1 MMRTFVFWP
10 MLGFSTVAMVLA
22 GCSSQSGPAPV
33 VHVADPAQPLPIV
46 PSEVA
51 PKTFVQPAPVP
62 VQAPEPK
69 RLAVSQ
75 STNQDLD
82 QAWRL
87 PDGAEEKWITNG
99 PAVFSLQISE
109 RAQQSAG
116 LPTRATNR
124 VFQHWL
130 PGTLNQIIWT
140 NFVTL
145 TNGRG
150 TAIWALRQRSPSW
163 PATPPSVRWNR
174 KGLMWGMKGLT
185 ALSPSWEGEG
195 NSGQI
200 PITALTRR
208 HGYTRGHS
216 MGADGFRT
224 NLRGKKVW
232 FLTAEDRLEQVEIV
246 REVVRTPKQ
255 GIQQDYTLVL
265 FNRDLPDGIDPLR
278 VAAEVD
284 TYKRIAVRIIP
295 FGTAVP
301 RPVFMTEQ
309 GGHVSAS
316 VPGFT
321 VPTGKGGDS
330 GSPNLL
336 PLPGELVFL
345 AGRATSGPSPEMQ
358 ADMDELCRL
367 EKLSPEK
374 YQMQWVDLSAFPQ
387 Y

>member
-1 MMRTFVFWP
+1 
-10 MLGFSTVAMVLA
+10 
-22 GCSSQSGPAPV
+22 
-33 VHVADPAQPLPIV
+33 
-46 PSEVA
+46 
-51 PKTFVQPAPVP
+51 
-62 VQAPEPK
+62 
-69 RLAVSQ
+69 
-75 STNQDLD
+75 
-82 QAWRL
+82 
-87 PDGAEEKWITNG
+87 
-99 PAVFSLQISE
+99 
-109 RAQQSAG
+109 
-116 LPTRATNR
+116 
-124 VFQHWL
+124 
-130 PGTLNQIIWT
+130 
-140 NFVTL
+140 
-145 TNGRG
+145 
-150 TAIWALRQRSPSW
+150 
-163 PATPPSVRWNR
+163 
-174 KGLMWGMKGLT
+174 
-185 ALSPSWEGEG
+185 
-195 NSGQI
+195 
-200 PITALTRR
+200 
-208 HGYTRGHS
+208 